1 MHGCTAHWQ
10 PGTTRTEMWYL
21 CCSKA
26 PCAFGPSSDHLIGDG
41 RADLTLHL
49 KGKMQTKQ
57 LMYGVYAT
65 VLVYLQ

>member
-10 PGTTRTEMWYL
+10 PGTARTEMWCL
-21 CCSKA
+21 CFSKA

-41 RADLTLHL
+41 RADLALHL